1 MASVEYAVP
10 RKRNPL
16 ASFVGEYGAALAVVG
31 CLAFWSAV
39 GIALYVI
46 I

>member
-16 ASFVGEYGAALAVVG
+16 ASFVDDYGAALAVGG
-31 CLAFWSAV
+31 CVAFWGAV
-39 GIALYVI
+39 VIAVLVVI
-46 I
+46 